1 MVVLVSC
8 LIIINWF
15 DHLMTNKSRQY
26 MFTRSLKGQTTNL
39 CKYDMFHTLMQCM
52 KLKVAFKVSFYF
64 EECFHHEILPD
75 VDADVES
82 VMFQQKSYFFLNRD
96 GLFHDIVIHL

>member
-1 MVVLVSC
+1 MLEVLARFELRGV
-8 LIIINWF
+8 
-15 DHLMTNKSRQY
+15 Y
-26 MFTRSLKGQTTNL
+26 L
-39 CKYDMFHTLMQCM
+39 CHTLMQCM